1 MCTYKYGSL
10 SLAHEGHAA
19 QVRDLQWLG
28 VKSNQALPLG
38 MASSEH
44 QNDGLLQLS
53 YRDRRKASRMLCN
66 EHYTGDDFDD
76 ELKREL
82 QVMLMLNLKAEIEFL
97 ESRDT
102 GVAGWLMEQLAT

>member
-1 MCTYKYGSL
+1 
-10 SLAHEGHAA
+10 
-19 QVRDLQWLG
+19 
-28 VKSNQALPLG
+28 
-38 MASSEH
+38 MASSGH

-53 YRDRRKASRMLCN
+53 YRDRRKASGMLCN